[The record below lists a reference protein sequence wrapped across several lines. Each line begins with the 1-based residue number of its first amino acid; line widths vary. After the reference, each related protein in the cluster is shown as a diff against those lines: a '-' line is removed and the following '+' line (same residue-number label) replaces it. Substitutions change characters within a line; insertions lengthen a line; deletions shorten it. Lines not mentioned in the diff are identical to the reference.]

1 MFGDRVGC
9 ALLREGFA
17 HRAAL
22 HNWAGRTGLL
32 HVCCS
37 FAPGDEERPLG
48 VRLLVFRWVAPQ
60 PSCCLC
66 RFWGCF
72 LLQGALHPSVL
83 PISRMP
89 SSA

>member
-1 MFGDRVGC
+1 MLGDRVGC
-9 ALLREGFA
+9 ALLGEGFA
-17 HRAAL
+17 HGAAL
-22 HNWAGRTGLL
+22 HDWAGRTGLL

-48 VRLLVFRWVAPQ
+48 VWLLVFRWVAPW
-60 PSCCLC
+60 PAC
-66 RFWGCF
+66 RLVPF
-72 LLQGALHPSVL
+72 LGLFLAAGALHPSVL